1 MPVRL
6 LAFTLMPNHFHLL
19 LWPRQDGDLSAYL
32 MGLTTAQVRR
42 YRQHY
47 HTSGHVWQGRFRS
60 FSIQEDDHLLTVQ
73 RSSERNALRANRVA
87 RAEDGRWASV
97 ATVREHVPVLTPGP
111 VAHLVDWLRQV
122 NEPQT
127 EAELKR
133 LREGIR
139 RRPFGAERWTVQI
152 ARAMD
157 LESSLRPVGR
167 PRKKPHEQLGL
178 FEELE
183 QEDR

>member
-1 MPVRL
+1 M
-6 LAFTLMPNHFHLL
+6 
-19 LWPRQDGDLSAYL
+19 W
-32 MGLTTAQVRR
+32 LTTAQVRR
-42 YRQHY
+42 YHQHY

-60 FSIQEDDHLLTVQ
+60 FPIQEDDHLLTVQ
-73 RSSERNALRANRVA
+73 RSIERNARCANRVA
-87 RAEDGRWASV
+87 RAEDWRWASV
-97 ATVREHVPVLTPGP
+97 ATVREHFPVLTPDP
-111 VAHLVDWLRQV
+111 VAHQVDWLRQV

-139 RRPFGAERWTVQI
+139 RRRPFGAEPWTAQI

-157 LESSLRPVGR
+157 LKSSLRPVGR